1 MITHTDYT
9 TEVQLFLEDI
19 SELGDDLCSVI
30 LYGSLVKETVRPG
43 LSDLLD
49 AVVVVES
56 GLLADETSYYRALDL
71 MIRICSRLSHT
82 GVPFHPFHYFDS
94 DPNGWSAVALYVPAW
109 TSDRYSRIIA
119 GTDVRPLLRTS
130 DSELLYM
137 RGWYFASYRWFRRR
151 ALFLSAALG
160 RQAGPD
166 EVIRALQEFT
176 RNHPQFACFA
186 CNRSV
191 DRAEALGEISALFPA
206 FDIDSLQRLSEKVEA
221 SAPNID
227 THSAQ
232 GLLEQALQ
240 LNESLYKSVSSW
252 VDQNKAYVSARDSDS
267 RG

>member
-1 MITHTDYT
+1 VITHKDYT

-19 SELGDDLCSVI
+19 AELGDDLCSVI

-56 GLLADETSYYRALDL
+56 RLLADETSYYRALDL

-82 GVPFHPFHYFDS
+82 GIPFHPFHYFDS

-109 TSDRYSRIIA
+109 TSDRHSRIIA
-119 GTDVRPLLRTS
+119 GRDIRPLLRTS

-137 RGWYFASYRWFRRR
+137 RGWYFALYRWFRRR
-151 ALFLSAALG
+151 ALFLRAALDRNEG
-160 RQAGPD
+160 LD
-166 EVIRALQEFT
+166 EVVSALREFT

-191 DRAEALGEISALFPA
+191 DRAEALAAISALFPA
-206 FDIDSLQRLSEKVEA
+206 FDIDLLQRLSEQVEK
-221 SAPNID
+221 SPPNID
-227 THSAQ
+227 TQAALR
-232 GLLEQALQ
+232 LLDQALR
-240 LNESLYKSVSSW
+240 LNESLYKSVASW
-252 VDQNKAYVSARDSDS
+252 VDENKAYISAGASDS
-267 RG
+267 CD